1 MTFNQNCKCLL
12 ITLNIAFFS
21 LFPLLKY
28 LYKFKGH
35 MSIINNINI
44 LKLKSQNE
52 AGWIHRPK
60 F

>member
-1 MTFNQNCKCLL
+1 MTFNQNHKYLL
-12 ITLNIAFFS
+12 ITLSIAFFS

-35 MSIINNINI
+35 MSIINNIDI

-52 AGWIHRPK
+52 AVWIHRPK
-60 F
+60 I